1 MSQVRHTHAYL
12 HVKSFDVTGRNFAGM
27 ASTGE
32 VDRQGD
38 IVEPLGAEFKNPLP
52 LLLHHNTQQPVG
64 LVTLGKPTK
73 DGIPFTATIPTI
85 AEAGT
90 LKDRTDE
97 AAQSVLHKLIR
108 GVSIGFRPIKDAI
121 EQLKS
126 GGLRFVKT
134 EILELSMVSVPA
146 NQHATIEV
154 IKSLDEGH
162 AATGISPDVISP
174 TKSRARDAIR
184 AVPLRKDATMTL
196 QEQITNYR
204 GQMIEKSERMD
215 AMLAK
220 SAEDGSTFD
229 EAQTEEYDTLKAEK
243 KSIEAHLGR
252 LEEAEERN
260 KKAAVPVGG
269 GTPEDGTKSRGG
281 VTVSVKSNLPK
292 GTGFTRFAMALA
304 ASRGSRYEAIEYA
317 KRWQSSTPEIVDLLK
332 IDAGMLAKAAVDAG
346 TTTDATWA
354 APLVVYQNLANEFIE
369 LLRPATILG
378 RIPNLRRVPFNV
390 QMPRQTSGSTVNWV
404 GQGKPKPVGELAF
417 DTVSLGMSK
426 AAGIIGM
433 TEELVR
439 SSSPSAE
446 GIVRG
451 DLIAAIAQFLD
462 VRFLDPQ
469 YAAVAN
475 VSPAAIT
482 NGAAVV
488 DSTGTT
494 AAAFRTDVKSAFA
507 TFTAASLSIAG
518 AVWIMTETQ
527 ALALSMIQ
535 NALGQSEYPG
545 ITANGGTLFGLPV
558 IVSENIPAEG
568 GSPAGNRIILLKP
581 SEILVADEGGVVID
595 VSREASVQ
603 MNTTP
608 DDPASASTVM
618 VSAWQ
623 NNLVFIRAERYL
635 NWLRRRT
642 AAVVVIEGA
651 VYVG

>member
-1 MSQVRHTHAYL
+1 MLDRCYSLLEIKAVHVEQRIIEGIASTPSVDRGGDVMIPSGAVFKLPLPFLWKHEDPIGEVFEADVRPEGIYIKAKVSTVDKPGRVKDLVDEAWASFTAKPPL
-12 HVKSFDVTGRNFAGM
+12 VRGLSIGWKPLEFEPIKGTKFTRFLKWVWGELSAVVVPMNVEATITAVKSFDTQDSAASGDVKVVRPSAGVSAIRAKAQTPQTM
-27 ASTGE
+27 
-32 VDRQGD
+32 
-38 IVEPLGAEFKNPLP
+38 K
-52 LLLHHNTQQPVG
+52 
-64 LVTLGKPTK
+64 
-73 DGIPFTATIPTI
+73 TI
-85 AEAGT
+85 AEQISAF
-90 LKDRTDE
+90 E
-97 AAQSVLHKLIR
+97 A
-108 GVSIGFRPIKDAI
+108 
-121 EQLKS
+121 
-126 GGLRFVKT
+126 T
-134 EILELSMVSVPA
+134 
-146 NQHATIEV
+146 
-154 IKSLDEGH
+154 
-162 AATGISPDVISP
+162 
-174 TKSRARDAIR
+174 RA
-184 AVPLRKDATMTL
+184 
-196 QEQITNYR
+196 
-204 GQMIEKSERMD
+204 
-215 AMLAK
+215 AK
-220 SAEDGSTFD
+220 SARQIELMTKAGETGVTLDDT
-229 EAQTEEYDTLKAEK
+229 EAEEYDGLDGEI
-243 KSIEAHLGR
+243 KSIDAHLTR
-252 LEEAEERN
+252 LAALEKANAAAAKPVNGSTPDKASEA
-260 KKAAVPVGG
+260 
-269 GTPEDGTKSRGG
+269 RGG
-281 VTVSVKSNLPK
+281 VVAVKSNLPP

-317 KRWQSSTPEIVDLLK
+317 KRWQSTTPEIVDLLK
-332 IDAGMLAKAAVDAG
+332 IDTGMLTKAAVDAG
-346 TTTDATWA
+346 TTTHETWA

-378 RIPNLRRVPFNV
+378 RIPGLRRVPFNV

-404 GQGKPKPVGELAF
+404 GQGAPKPVGALAF

-462 VRFLDPQ
+462 ARFIDPQ

-488 DSTGTT
+488 DATGTT
-494 AAAFRTDVKSAFA
+494 AAAFRADVKSAFA
-507 TFTAASLSIAG
+507 TFTGANLSIAG

-535 NALGQSEYPG
+535 NALGQPEYPG
-545 ITANGGTLFGLPV
+545 ITATGGNLFGLPV

-568 GSPAGNRIILLKP
+568 GSPAGNRIVLLKP

-608 DDPASASTVM
+608 DNPATASTVM

-642 AAVVVIEGA
+642 EAVVVIEGA